1 MPKRKRKP
9 GTSTMVKKEKQN
21 SMALHLVD
29 MKGICSRHTG
39 LSVDYKKPCTAGPS
53 RLCHVC
59 KNTAAWNGF
68 FINVGLEVREG
79 SCGALFL
86 LGAGEGMTAA
96 NMATEEEKAQAAT
109 LLYWLLTQ
117 HRCVVKAT
125 ITDDVF
131 GGHEQVVCRALSDS
145 VGKISALTLLQS
157 SERTVV
163 SNALVT
169 TVRSMKQLVELN
181 LMIDTPEQLA
191 QLGPLLGTSS
201 SLKVLRALQVETRL
215 DGAKDFLEGLYR
227 NKSLSSISLTT
238 GILQAL
244 CVIRWPHLGYTGFA
258 RYLMNS
264 RSLTSIQVIASKHGP
279 EVNVPTICQ
288 AVSYNSVLTQL
299 DLELSTLKDEYAAPI
314 GSFLRSTKTLKRFG
328 LTYNCVDERY
338 RHPIIPD
345 PEHLVVP
352 QSYCLKCGTIHV
364 DKTDRIKPWIEALL
378 QEHASVND
386 LRFSMFG
393 FCTLECRA
401 FLNALS
407 ENTTL
412 SRVTIHRLGQ
422 NASEFC
428 KFLTAAGV
436 MDRVTT
442 DIVVNVAYPNTM
454 VAHEVGQLVN
464 VSFSDLESTLHQVA
478 ACHRVTHVQ
487 LRITSVL
494 CHSGIIEP
502 AASPLIQ
509 LIRKAPALATLDML
523 VDSRCCSWCWNKC
536 APSLCDSVLHN
547 TAIINLRVRLPQNPL
562 MTLLPLADL
571 LQRSPGLCRFMLE
584 PPGPEAFGE
593 FVRELSKPKLE
604 DNYNLVFVN
613 LKASEPDLVA
623 EKLIIQNVLDRNLSW
638 ATRAADFVVGY
649 ANKDTAEA
657 LERMYSCPLL
667 VEELCA
673 RQSIKKQQALDKI
686 ATKVRSMANLKEF
699 MRLAGVVRDE
709 IVCLDSVDGTM
720 QLDDLNE
727 YCLRYIRKY
736 LKISDII
743 DSTLSYWPG

>member
-1 MPKRKRKP
+1 
-9 GTSTMVKKEKQN
+9 MVKKEKQN

-29 MKGICSRHTG
+29 MEGICSRHTG
-39 LSVDYKKPCTAGPS
+39 LSVDYKKPCTAGSS

-86 LGAGEGMTAA
+86 LGAGEGMTTA

-201 SLKVLRALQVETRL
+201 SLKVLRAVQVKTRL
-215 DGAKDFLEGLYR
+215 DGTKEFWEGIY
-227 NKSLSSISLTT
+227 KTTGLSSISLTT

-244 CVIRWPHLGYTGFA
+244 CGIRWPDLGYTGFA

-264 RSLTSIQVIASKHGP
+264 RSLTSIKVIAPKHGP
-279 EVNVPTICQ
+279 EVDVRTICQ

-299 DLELSTLKDEYAAPI
+299 DFELSTLKEEFAAPI
-314 GSFLRSTKTLKRFG
+314 GSFLRSTKTLKYFG
-328 LTYNCVDERY
+328 LTYTCVDERY
-338 RHPIIPD
+338 LRAIIPD
-345 PEHLVVP
+345 PEHLSVL
-352 QSYCLKCGTIHV
+352 QSYCLRCGTIHV
-364 DKTDRIKPWIEALL
+364 DQTNRIKPWIQALL
-378 QEHASVND
+378 QEND
-386 LRFSMFG
+386 SLNELRFSLFG

-407 ENTTL
+407 QNTTL

-436 MDRVTT
+436 IDRVTT
-442 DIVVNVAYPNTM
+442 DIVFNVAYPNRM
-454 VAHEVGQLVN
+454 VAHGVGQLVN
-464 VSFSDLESTLHQVA
+464 VSFCDLESTLHQVA
-478 ACHRVTHVQ
+478 ACHRVTHVE
-487 LRITSVL
+487 LRVTSFL
-494 CHSGIIEP
+494 YHSGIIEP

-509 LIRKAPALATLDML
+509 LIRKAPALATLVML
-523 VDSRCCSWCWNKC
+523 VDSSGCSRCWNEC
-536 APSLCDSVLHN
+536 APFFCDSVLHN
-547 TAIINLRVRLPQNPL
+547 TAIINLTVKLPQHPL
-562 MTLLPLADL
+562 MTLLPLTDL
-571 LQRSPGLCRFMLE
+571 LQRSHGLCRFTLE
-584 PPGPEAFGE
+584 PPGPEAFRE

-604 DNYNLVFVN
+604 DNYNLAFVN
-613 LKASEPDLVA
+613 LNRSEPDLVA
-623 EKLIIQNVLDRNLSW
+623 ERLIIQNVVDRNLSW

-657 LERMYSCPLL
+657 LEKMYSYPLL

-673 RQSIKKQQALDKI
+673 RQDIKKQQALDKI
-686 ATKVRSMANLKEF
+686 ATKVRSMANLNEF

-709 IVCLDSVDGTM
+709 IVCFDSVDGAK

-727 YCLRYIRKY
+727 YCLRHIRKY

-743 DSTLSYWPG
+743 S